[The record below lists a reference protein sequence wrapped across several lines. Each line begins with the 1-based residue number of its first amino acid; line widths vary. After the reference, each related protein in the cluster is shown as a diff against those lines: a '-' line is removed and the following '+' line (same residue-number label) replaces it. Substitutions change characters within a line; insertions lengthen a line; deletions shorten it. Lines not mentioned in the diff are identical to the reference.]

1 MKVINARNVHEALP
15 LAMKLLHSEGSEQ
28 NSRNGKV
35 LSMGPVA
42 TVYHVPEERVILHP
56 WRDANPFFHFYES
69 LWMLAGRNDVRPLT
83 RYVKRM
89 ASFSDDGETFSAAY
103 GWRWGNQLPIII
115 ETLKA
120 NHNDRRCVLQ
130 MWDRRYDLGSASKD
144 VACNVAATFQ
154 ISGGRLEMVVFCRS
168 NDIIW
173 GCYGANAVHFS
184 MLMEYVARNIGVP
197 MGTYT
202 QVSVNWHAYRETFD
216 PIIADALAEV
226 NQENENPY
234 SSIVLFPLMSTDR
247 ESWDKDV
254 RAFVTVDGR
263 APRGTFADPFFH
275 DVALPIVHAHDI
287 YKDNDEDRFLAAIE
301 TLDHCKAAD
310 WREACIQWILRKQE
324 KYIRAKDGGVTP

>member
-184 MLMEYVARNIGVP
+184 MLMEYVARNVGVP

-216 PIIADALAEV
+216 PIVDDALDKV
-226 NQENENPY
+226 SPNPY
-234 SSIVLFPLMSTDR
+234 YLRANRPFPLMSVSR
-247 ESWDKDV
+247 ELWDADV
-254 RAFVTVDGR
+254 RRFVTADGR
-263 APRGTFADPFFH
+263 ATVESFNDPFFN

-287 YKDNDEDRFLAAIE
+287 YKDAIGEDRYLGALE
-301 TLDHCKAAD
+301 MLDDCKALD
-310 WREACIQWILRKQE
+310 WRRACMDWIERR
-324 KYIRAKDGGVTP
+324 RASWIHAQG